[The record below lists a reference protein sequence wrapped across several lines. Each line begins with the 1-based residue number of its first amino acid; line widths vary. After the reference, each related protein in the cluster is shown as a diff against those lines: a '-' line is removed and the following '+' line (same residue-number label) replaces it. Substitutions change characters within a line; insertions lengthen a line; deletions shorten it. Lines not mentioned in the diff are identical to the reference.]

1 MTATHV
7 FYSFTAGL
15 FLAYFYRKTGRNL
28 LGPVSYY
35 FSQLFFS
42 MPYIWME
49 PAAISFRVQPLLPEL
64 FRLFHWTPYVLNVI
78 QILILRKIHLNK

>member
-15 FLAYFYRKTGRNL
+15 FPAYFYHKTGRNL

-42 MPYIWME
+42 ILSIWLE

-64 FRLFHWTPYVLNVI
+64 FWPFYWTPYVLNVI